1 LRSSIHPS
9 TVEYSSKLGELL
21 SQTFIP
27 IYRNVIVKFWNV
39 RVYHSQNWEKGLF
52 IYALPTV
59 PNPELNVMHAHL
71 IAVKIHDH
79 PVDREIFM
87 DDTESLAREINGIAG
102 QVPYRINAFSFFHV
116 YHSFRE
122 THVYRLKKFGWKA
135 WLKCRRLLPPNDQKF
150 RAMSFPIVSRDPD
163 RAVKIIL
170 ALIVN
175 FWRKAVYSL
184 AEKLGVGRWQYNDD
198 VNKLY
203 SLLLY
208 NIIVI
213 KDVVRRITQYYCK
226 IVDWLEDK
234 LKTILKVAVGKEAL
248 ARVLHKLSPKANFRG
263 ILEVSREATVKVLVY
278 SVFNRAERRIRDH
291 GWDRAESAE
300 KYLEFLELNA
310 VGEG

>member
-1 LRSSIHPS
+1 
-9 TVEYSSKLGELL
+9 
-21 SQTFIP
+21 
-27 IYRNVIVKFWNV
+27 
-39 RVYHSQNWEKGLF
+39 
-52 IYALPTV
+52 
-59 PNPELNVMHAHL
+59 
-71 IAVKIHDH
+71 DH

-135 WLKCRRLLPPNDQKF
+135 WLKCRSLLPPNDQKF

-170 ALIVN
+170 KLVIN

-184 AEKLGVGRWQYNDD
+184 AEKLGVERWMYNDN
-198 VNKLY
+198 VMKLY
-203 SLLLY
+203 SLLL

-213 KDVVRRITQYYCK
+213 KDVVRRITQYYCA
-226 IVDWLEDK
+226 IINWLEDK
-234 LKTILKVAVGKEAL
+234 FRTILKVEAGKEAL
-248 ARVLHKLSPKANFRG
+248 AWVLHKLSPKANFRG
-263 ILEVSREATVKVLVY
+263 ILEVSREAAVKVLVY
-278 SVFNRAERRIRDH
+278 SVPPLTTIKIRDCNY
-291 GWDRAESAE
+291 GWDRAE